1 VLPVLLALGRGSL
14 VRFRTGAFP
23 WVAVLVLTGLTY
35 LLWNTVRESQQRF
48 LLPLAVPL
56 SVAAATGL
64 VFPLVP
70 RWLRIG
76 GAAVLLASA
85 LGALSYQG
93 LRLGRAGMLEFALLR
108 EWNNE
113 PRQRARLREYYRKNL
128 AGIGEVAG
136 RVSVELPADARLL
149 LVHEARPYL
158 FPIGTQYCTIWD
170 AEPLLEAAR
179 SLRQSLGRTPQAG
192 ELRQRLIELG
202 ITHILVNREE
212 LLRYIRQYARPE
224 QYQRAGIARQTA
236 IPEPAM
242 QLLLSTATPED
253 YYPPWTIHPDWKLV
267 RGPVI
272 DLLRE
277 LRREATITTGVAPL
291 EIWVAPLSGTNP
303 AD

>member
-1 VLPVLLALGRGSL
+1 V
-14 VRFRTGAFP
+14 
-23 WVAVLVLTGLTY
+23 
-35 LLWNTVRESQQRF
+35 
-48 LLPLAVPL
+48 
-56 SVAAATGL
+56 
-64 VFPLVP
+64 
-70 RWLRIG
+70 RIG